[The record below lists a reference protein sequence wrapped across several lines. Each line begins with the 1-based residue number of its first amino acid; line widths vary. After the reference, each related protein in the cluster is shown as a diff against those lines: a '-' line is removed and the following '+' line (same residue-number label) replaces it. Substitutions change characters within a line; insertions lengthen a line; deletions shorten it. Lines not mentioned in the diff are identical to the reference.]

1 MFQLTN
7 FPAMTEIKPRP
18 CSKLFFPLQH
28 PLPRRNNCYS
38 PGYMFTAKVQTIYIS
53 YLHELRH
60 SQTELAI
67 LHAPSRL
74 IHIWFKFHLEGERC
88 FQIASSPERL
98 LHVTAAWGERRES
111 WMLEWSSAFQLGS
124 GVGRALPGRF

>member
-1 MFQLTN
+1 
-7 FPAMTEIKPRP
+7 
-18 CSKLFFPLQH
+18 
-28 PLPRRNNCYS
+28 
-38 PGYMFTAKVQTIYIS
+38 MFTAKVQTIYIS

-98 LHVTAAWGERRES
+98 LHVTAAWGGERRES